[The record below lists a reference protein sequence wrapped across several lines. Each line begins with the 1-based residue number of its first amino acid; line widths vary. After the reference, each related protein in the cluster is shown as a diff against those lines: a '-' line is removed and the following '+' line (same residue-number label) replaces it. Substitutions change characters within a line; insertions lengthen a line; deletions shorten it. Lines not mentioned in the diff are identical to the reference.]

1 MAMGNRRQP
10 AAINRK
16 NMDFKVL
23 GRVLGYMMKRYK
35 FRFILVLVCI
45 LITAVTTLVGMLFMQ
60 SLIDDYITPMLNVVN
75 AGGTADFAPLLGAL
89 VRIALIY
96 VVGIISSFTYNRL
109 MIYITQGTMRDLRN
123 DIFTH
128 MESLPIK
135 YFDTNAHGD
144 IMSIYTNDVDT
155 LRQLISQSIPQMVN
169 SLVTLIITFVSMIV
183 LSIPLTVLTVVMVL
197 VMMFAA
203 SKIGG
208 KSAKYFGAQQ
218 KDLGIVNG
226 YIEEMME
233 GQKVVKVFN
242 HEEKN
247 MESFRQLNDQ
257 LRVSADPHACQ
268 REPRKYQLRALRCS
282 RRGAFSGARLRRDRT
297 YPRFAGR
304 VPYAEQELLSAG
316 DTGQPAAQRSGYGY
330 GGREACI

>member
-226 YIEEMME
+226 YIEEMM
-233 GQKVVKVFN
+233 KV
-242 HEEKN
+242 
-247 MESFRQLNDQ
+247 
-257 LRVSADPHACQ
+257 
-268 REPRKYQLRALRCS
+268 
-282 RRGAFSGARLRRDRT
+282 RR
-297 YPRFAGR
+297 
-304 VPYAEQELLSAG
+304 
-316 DTGQPAAQRSGYGY
+316 
-330 GGREACI
+330 

>member
-1 MAMGNRRQP
+1 
-10 AAINRK
+10 
-16 NMDFKVL
+16 
-23 GRVLGYMMKRYK
+23 
-35 FRFILVLVCI
+35 
-45 LITAVTTLVGMLFMQ
+45 
-60 SLIDDYITPMLNVVN
+60 
-75 AGGTADFAPLLGAL
+75 
-89 VRIALIY
+89 
-96 VVGIISSFTYNRL
+96 

-257 LRVSADPHACQ
+257 LRVSADNANKFANILMPCQ

-282 RRGAFSGARLRRDRT
+282 RRGGFLWC
-297 YPRFAGR
+297 
-304 VPYAEQELLSAG
+304 SAP
-316 DTGQPAAQRSGYGY
+316 T
-330 GGREACI
+330 